1 MSAAPAG
8 PPAARGGS
16 IAVYVVMKVSVS
28 WCTTA
33 GLGVATSLL
42 SAIQALVE
50 RSAVPATIID
60 VPRERFPAM
69 IEATAYFVVSEAL
82 VNVAK
87 HAKASTAQ
95 VSIRRLP
102 GRLAVRVSDDGPGGA
117 RPERGSGLAGLADRV
132 ASAGGALRVDSP
144 PGAGTRLEADIPCP

>member
-50 RSAVPATIID
+50 RSPVPATIID

-102 GRLAVRVSDDGPGGA
+102 GRLAVRVSDDGPG
-117 RPERGSGLAGLADRV
+117 
-132 ASAGGALRVDSP
+132 VDSFAGQLVQHER
-144 PGAGTRLEADIPCP
+144 PGRIGANRGDKSHAKAKPRGGHRGDGG